1 MASVVRSLIYM
12 RQESWEAAVKAATSA
27 LEEDP
32 NHHKA
37 LWRRA
42 KANEAID
49 SWSSLVSA
57 QKGVLLSSLNTL
69 VLIVTGFSQI
79 IKQ

>member
-1 MASVVRSLIYM
+1 MKPLS
-12 RQESWEAAVKAATSA
+12 QEAWEAGVKAATAA

-32 NHHKA
+32 HHHKA

-57 QKGVLLSSLNTL
+57 QKGEPDLAVVFTL
-69 VLIVTGFSQI
+69 DAELTTPLQI
-79 IKQ
+79 ITH